1 MGDENRGFGF
11 GTEEQD
17 PVTEYGAA
25 GSGTQEE
32 EVTDTPAEQSDSA
45 DTPAEQESADDSQ
58 SYGAGETQSY
68 GAGETQSYGSYG
80 AGETQSYGSYGAG
93 ETQSY
98 GQPDQQYGGAY
109 GQAAQGYGAGGTQ
122 SYGQPDQQYG
132 GAYGQAAQGYGA
144 GGTQSYG
151 QPNQGYSQ
159 SGTGQSYGQPNQ
171 QYGGAYGQGYGQP
184 YGMTPPPMGKN
195 GQPLKNSFGMK
206 MTFSILEILCCCGCN
221 IITMI
226 MGILGCVFTTQAN
239 NAYKEGRWDEYQS
252 KKKSASIFLWIGLG
266 IAVVYLFVT
275 IYEWT
280 AGGYSD
286 IFWDAYYEAL
296 GESTGGSTGSGY
308 DYDYDDTDDYD
319 YDYDYSYDDDDDDQE
334 VRVLGDEDE
343 EEDDSTPS
351 EPLDVMPGTGFTD
364 PSITIEGVYIQL
376 PLSYPELVALGFY
389 VDTEDEEYIANKSE
403 YYYPTVYGPD
413 GDAIGYVYLGNET
426 DGALPLKECKVFGF
440 WFSSSYLDDDEVSF
454 SFANGLTEDATK
466 EDFFKAYGEPDYEYE
481 SEDNDYQSYQW
492 YNHSDEYYDM
502 EENSLSVEFWD
513 GRLDDL
519 DLMYIGWD

>member
-1 MGDENRGFGF
+1 
-11 GTEEQD
+11 
-17 PVTEYGAA
+17 
-25 GSGTQEE
+25 
-32 EVTDTPAEQSDSA
+32 
-45 DTPAEQESADDSQ
+45 
-58 SYGAGETQSY
+58 
-68 GAGETQSYGSYG
+68 
-80 AGETQSYGSYGAG
+80 
-93 ETQSY
+93 
-98 GQPDQQYGGAY
+98 
-109 GQAAQGYGAGGTQ
+109 
-122 SYGQPDQQYG
+122 
-132 GAYGQAAQGYGA
+132 
-144 GGTQSYG
+144 
-151 QPNQGYSQ
+151 
-159 SGTGQSYGQPNQ
+159 
-171 QYGGAYGQGYGQP
+171 
-184 YGMTPPPMGKN
+184 
-195 GQPLKNSFGMK
+195 

-286 IFWDAYYEAL
+286 IVRDAYYEAL
-296 GESTGGSTGSGY
+296 GESTGGSAGSGY

-351 EPLDVMPGTGFTD
+351 EPLDVTPGTGFTD